1 MSQPPAGGRVRPTG
15 ITILAVLSAISGVL
29 SILAGLGLLAGG
41 AALAAVVSVGGLF
54 TIFGILAIVIGALSL
69 AFAYGAWMLLPWAW
83 ILGIASQLIG
93 IGVTIVQIVLGYQS
107 ITGAIIGI
115 AISLIILYY
124 LDTPDVRRAF
134 GRSPESWFGG
144 LTNRKS

>member
-1 MSQPPAGGRVRPTG
+1 MSQPPAGARARPTG

-29 SILAGLGLLAGG
+29 SILAGLALLAGG
-41 AALAAVVSVGGLF
+41 AALAAAVAVGGLF
-54 TIFGILAIVIGALSL
+54 TIFGLVAIVVGALSL

-83 ILGIASQLIG
+83 TLGIASQLIG
-93 IGVTIVQIVLGYQS
+93 IGVTVVQIVLGYQS
-107 ITGAIIGI
+107 ITGAVIGV

-134 GRSPESWFGG
+134 GRPPESWLAGM
-144 LTNRKS
+144 TNRKG

>member
-1 MSQPPAGGRVRPTG
+1 MSQPPAGAPARPTG
-15 ITILAVLSAISGVL
+15 ITILAVLSAIAGVL

-41 AALAAVVSVGGLF
+41 AALASVVSVGGLF
-54 TIFGILAIVIGALSL
+54 TIFGLLAIVIGGLSL

-83 ILGIASQLIG
+83 TLGIASQLIS
-93 IGVTIVQIVLGYQS
+93 IAVTIVQIVLGYQS

-115 AISLIILYY
+115 AVSLIILYY